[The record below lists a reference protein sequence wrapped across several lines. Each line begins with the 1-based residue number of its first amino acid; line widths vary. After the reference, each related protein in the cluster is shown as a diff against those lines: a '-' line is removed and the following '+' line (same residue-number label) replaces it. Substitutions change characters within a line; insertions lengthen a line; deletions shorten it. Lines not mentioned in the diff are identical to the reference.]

1 VTDEDEEGRVKNAR
15 RRLIGVML
23 SMAVAVLV
31 VSSGTPVVAQQ
42 PTVRLGQLAAL
53 TGPAAYVGVG
63 ANNAR
68 IMAVDEINAR
78 GGVVVGGVKHKL
90 ELVTLD
96 VGNPSEAVKVF
107 ERLHTVEKISLIIDG
122 AYSSA
127 QYALGPVV
135 KTKKAVILWSTAND
149 PGTTVG
155 VPNAF
160 RNALDGGAPLMKVTE
175 AFLKK
180 MNVKRVVTIGQ
191 TGHADFKRFVEDY
204 LPKVDGIQ
212 LVGAEWYAFADK
224 DFFPVLTKVKTL
236 KPDMIIAHGFYGDG
250 VNLLKQARE
259 LGMIPGTPFLGQF
272 MITPGVV
279 DEPTRRVFEGTYEN
293 LIASSGVTTDPSPNA
308 LKFFQN
314 YVKRFGE
321 QGYGSTAEPCYDGV
335 YILAKA
341 MEKAGTVEDTSKI
354 AAVMR
359 ELRTDEIPEL
369 TMVYKP
375 GKIFDA
381 DNQSYPK
388 IIVGQWKGGKLVTVY
403 SDFGL

>member
-1 VTDEDEEGRVKNAR
+1 
-15 RRLIGVML
+15 
-23 SMAVAVLV
+23 
-31 VSSGTPVVAQQ
+31 
-42 PTVRLGQLAAL
+42 
-53 TGPAAYVGVG
+53 
-63 ANNAR
+63 
-68 IMAVDEINAR
+68 
-78 GGVVVGGVKHKL
+78 
-90 ELVTLD
+90 
-96 VGNPSEAVKVF
+96 
-107 ERLHTVEKISLIIDG
+107 RLHTVEKISLIIDG

-160 RNALDGGAPLMKVTE
+160 RNALDGGAALMKVTE

-180 MNVKRVVTIGQ
+180 MNVKRVVTVGQ

-259 LGMIPGTPFLGQF
+259 LGIIPGTPFLGQF
-272 MITPGVV
+272 MITPLVV

-308 LKFFQN
+308 MKFFQN

-341 MEKAGTVEDTSKI
+341 MEKAGTVEDTS
-354 AAVMR
+354 
-359 ELRTDEIPEL
+359 
-369 TMVYKP
+369 
-375 GKIFDA
+375 
-381 DNQSYPK
+381 
-388 IIVGQWKGGKLVTVY
+388 
-403 SDFGL
+403 